1 MSVDA
6 DVCRHLARLA
16 ARCNELLSAANDAQQ
31 FVTLFCAIVD
41 VTDGLM
47 YFVNAGHNPPLLRVP
62 GADPVFLRTPRN
74 PLAGIV
80 PGLEYAVG
88 SHAFP
93 PGSLCVLY
101 TDGVTEAENGAGA
114 MFGDDALLDIV
125 ARHGITDADSCVDK
139 IVAAVD
145 EFAAGQ
151 PQADDITV
159 LAVYR
164 P

>member
-1 MSVDA
+1 
-6 DVCRHLARLA
+6 
-16 ARCNELLSAANDAQQ
+16 
-31 FVTLFCAIVD
+31 
-41 VTDGLM
+41 M
-47 YFVNAGHNPPLLRVP
+47 YFVNGGHNPALLRVP
-62 GADPVFLRTPRN
+62 GADPVFLRAPRN
-74 PLAGIV
+74 PLVGIV
-80 PGLEYAVG
+80 PGLEYSVG

-114 MFGDDALLDIV
+114 MFGDDALRDIV
-125 ARHGITDADSCVDK
+125 GQHGITDADSCVDK

-145 EFAAGQ
+145 EFATGQ